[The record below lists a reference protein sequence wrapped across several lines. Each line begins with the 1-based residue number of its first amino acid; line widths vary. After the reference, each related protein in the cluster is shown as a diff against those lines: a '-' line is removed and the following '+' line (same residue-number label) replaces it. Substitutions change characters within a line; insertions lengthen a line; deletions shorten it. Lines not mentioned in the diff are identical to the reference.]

1 MKFHVL
7 GGKACRATRELFCGT
22 STLPT
27 PKARAKMTPPTT
39 YLDKPPRQF
48 ELSMLDISPWLV
60 LIGLGAFHGLN
71 PAMGWLFAVALGL
84 YRQSRAVVLVSLIPI
99 AIGHALAIAVVVYAV
114 IVLGMAIDEHAFRI
128 VSGLLLIAWGAYHLL
143 YGHRHRVHIG
153 LKTGLVGLAVWSFVM
168 ATAHGAGMMLIPVL
182 IPLEHLGEHAHHM
195 PATDSL
201 WIASLAVLVHSLAML
216 AVTGVVAFVVYE
228 WVGLDF
234 LRRGWINLDLVWTAA
249 LIGIGL
255 WLLLA

>member
-1 MKFHVL
+1 M
-7 GGKACRATRELFCGT
+7 
-22 STLPT
+22 SN
-27 PKARAKMTPPTT
+27 
-39 YLDKPPRQF
+39 
-48 ELSMLDISPWLV
+48 ISPWLV

-84 YRQSRAVVLVSLIPI
+84 YRQSRTTVLVSLIPI

-114 IVLGMAIDEHAFRI
+114 IVLGMAIDADAFR
-128 VSGLLLIAWGAYHLL
+128 VLSGVLLIAWGLYHLL
-143 YGHRHRVHIG
+143 YGHRHRVRIG
-153 LKTGLVGLAVWSFVM
+153 FKTGLVGLAVWSFVM

-182 IPLEHLGEHAHHM
+182 MPLEHMGEHAHHM
-195 PATDSL
+195 PATRSL

-216 AVTGVVAFVVYE
+216 AVTGIVALVAYE
-228 WVGLDF
+228 SVGLDF
-234 LRRGWINLDLVWTAA
+234 LRRGWINLDLLWTAA

>member
-1 MKFHVL
+1 MNASVSGL
-7 GGKACRATRELFCGT
+7 
-22 STLPT
+22 
-27 PKARAKMTPPTT
+27 
-39 YLDKPPRQF
+39 
-48 ELSMLDISPWLV
+48 SPWLI

-84 YRQSRAVVLVSLIPI
+84 YRQSRAVMLASLMPI
-99 AIGHALAIAVVVYAV
+99 ALGHALAIAVVVYAV
-114 IVLGMAIDEHAFRI
+114 VVLGMAIDEGAFRI
-128 VSGLLLIAWGAYHLL
+128 LSGLLLIAWGLYHLL
-143 YGHRHRVHIG
+143 YGHRHRVRIG
-153 LKTGLVGLAVWSFVM
+153 LKTGLVGLAVWSFVI

-182 IPLEHLGEHAHHM
+182 MPLEQMGEHAHHM
-195 PATDSL
+195 PATHSL

-216 AVTGVVAFVVYE
+216 AVTGTVAIAVYE

-234 LRRGWINLDLVWTAA
+234 LRRGWINLDLLWTAA